1 MNRLSNIQLL
11 ALFVILLI
19 GIGVVKL
26 YDADAT
32 DWNFVSK
39 YTHVNPETIEYLPAQ
54 DTLWLVND
62 NPHNWQQI
70 IYQLPA
76 NSSFTA
82 KLQADGWYVDGEK
95 TDSFK
100 TWKFLNELAQVQGG
114 TLISGAT
121 TDALSNTD
129 YVLTIVTKT
138 NDTTQVNCYVRNG
151 ILLTTSTLSPGYIF
165 DGRSDSLFEQLYVGR
180 GRFFVKNPQ
189 LDEPVGQ

>member
-1 MNRLSNIQLL
+1 MLL
-11 ALFVILLI
+11 VLAIGALKV
-19 GIGVVKL
+19 
-26 YDADAT
+26 YDRGAT

-39 YTHVNPETIEYLPAQ
+39 YTHVNPETIEYQPVQ
-54 DTLWLVND
+54 DTLWLVNGD
-62 NPHNWQQI
+62 PLQWRKI
-70 IYQLPA
+70 MYQLPA

-82 KLQADGWYVDGEK
+82 EWQGDAWYVDGEK

-100 TWKFLNELAQVQGG
+100 TWKFLNELAQVQGK

-121 TDALSNTD
+121 TDALAATD
-129 YVLTIVTKT
+129 YVLTIVTET

-180 GRFFVKNPQ
+180 GRFFVRNPQ